1 MPDLLSS
8 TLRQAGLC
16 LPNQAGESMELGALF
31 RHTLSDSL
39 ARDTAIRDQFW
50 LDLQGYWESPA
61 HFKMS
66 LVPLTQR
73 ATTDTKP
80 VAGNSSESLV
90 RMLLGVTV
98 LQSDLLEYLLQKL
111 PEYSDDDHSKD
122 EISVTSLI
130 IRQLRW
136 LDHLLDPEQL
146 TMQLVEIVG
155 LLSGNAQRDVIVAL
169 PDIVVDSEHKFVAQ
183 ELLQLSEQQPDL
195 TVAVLDA
202 LSNLQCSP
210 KVTEQMQRNMLERLR
225 SADTDDLPVMLKFLF
240 QTVVPDDT
248 AQLISR
254 IRKNLDLASVMH
266 QSVRA
271 SSPCLSTGNQ
281 RPEMLI
287 LDAIHFGLQFHKF
300 IRDMWVRAIA
310 VLLVPEDHR
319 PLDVLVLCL
328 LYGLSSTRKRVQG
341 LLRKKLTN
349 QQLTARQLSTALR
362 TYGHALQPH
371 FSTLLSLAESLM
383 RLGTTNARV
392 ASAAHEMYQACFAIF
407 DVYHR
412 QEVVGALVTHI
423 GSGDPGEVDT
433 ALAALL
439 AITQR
444 STVHVKPFLV
454 FIKGLLDY
462 LDNLTMAQLRLLFTI
477 LGTYLHQF
485 PDDQGLYDELHIFL
499 RKQLSSGLEQYKVL
513 GIVGGVSLI
522 QTLGQPVMASPT
534 AKATHQVGTSSQ
546 AVASGPGTLATASD
560 MLALRHALNLI
571 NLVIDCSRLK
581 SWPCLA
587 MAYDELSTAVIGG
600 LLDQRLETWLSENV
614 ANSFA
619 DLFFCETTALVP
631 SQPPSPTVAGATQSK
646 APVALALN
654 PQIWYNLDMT
664 DVPIALR
671 LFQFLQGDPIQ
682 TDRHSDIIHNLRA
695 AGKEVAGN
703 PLACLCALFKL
714 FQACEKTM
722 TGGSLQDIDAPLGCG
737 VLLFEAPSV
746 AVMTSEWTDDM
757 RQSALIALLAV
768 INWFREIL
776 NAFADQTLP
785 EMRVNV
791 VRRLEAIVELHNLVD
806 QLLDAP
812 SGRDPAPMLGSFTGK
827 QAKALAKVAAPAV
840 AAELSLVSKVE
851 RSRAMEGYLRGFTID
866 MYQLLLYARLKPYPV
881 LTDTG
886 PLVSPAA
893 LLYVLRDL
901 DHKLVAS
908 IAQGQLVPVLPGWC
922 LTREY
927 SRAAA
932 ANSAPAS
939 EPTHAPPST
948 NTCTDPMSISQQV
961 FSQVLTLVPALWR
974 DAMTAAQSVVACEQ
988 WATSSQ
994 AEDAAPSMAS
1004 TQPDSADD
1012 GPPPMGA
1019 LGPEALVEQYND
1031 CLLTLLAVLGRYFQ
1045 WLGLVELERRRLLV
1059 QLVYACTPA
1068 YDAHQKVDDDAPTLL
1083 LYAQTLTQALVH
1095 EPWLTAQVN
1104 DVRVGLAVHRWLVKI
1119 YDLLALHLFPR
1130 QPNGSTLS
1138 TTPLMAGSTNGAAS
1152 TVPGNSLKPCQLGDS
1167 QPILAQ
1173 IGHSIAALSSRLL
1186 VDALP
1191 HSGMGKMVDV
1201 VYLVQS
1207 QVVFA
1212 TAPVDIVMEYTNVA
1226 FAALMGDD
1234 EDGLRQFPLLN
1245 HKTFSVFYKSV
1256 SMALTNLVQ
1265 SFQPLAETGVASGSM
1280 QSMTGSTNA
1289 IDHTLAQMHQ
1299 TVDAWRNLVGLVRAN
1314 GDSKDLL
1321 LVCLRQ
1327 GKQLVTAFIQIYLP
1341 FMERYF
1347 RTHMNAILALFKPL
1361 QRATRMLQVIC
1372 GHCKTIR
1379 DTQLTALVPPTRKAL
1394 ETLLYRVKTMFE
1406 RNNCLNAFAL
1416 GSLKHR
1422 NLAGEEISSQLP
1434 HSASQSEASE
1444 EEENLLATDVG
1455 QWVQNAAERDEV
1467 GDSDDSSHTG
1477 LGVDRGSMDSLSNHD
1492 GVDSASESSKPPAK
1506 RAKTAPSRKTMRR
1519 TAVDPD
1525 QAADIKKKGSG
1536 RRFEQLRARQMRRN
1550 MAKTTAVTGSSPPPA
1565 SQAIEHQSH
1574 SDSDVVDSE

>member
-8 TLRQAGLC
+8 TLQQAGLC
-16 LPNQAGESMELGALF
+16 LPHQAGESMELTVAGALF

-39 ARDTAIRDQFW
+39 ASDATLWGQFW
-50 LDLQGYWESPA
+50 SDLQEYWESPA

-66 LVPLTQR
+66 LVPLAHR
-73 ATTDTKP
+73 AATDTKP
-80 VAGNSSESLV
+80 VTSNSNESLV
-90 RMLLGVTV
+90 RMLLGVTI
-98 LQSDLLEYLLQKL
+98 LQPDLLEYLLQKL

-146 TMQLVEIVG
+146 TMQLMEIVG

-169 PDIVVDSEHKFVAQ
+169 PDIVVDSEHTFVAQ
-183 ELLQLSEQQPDL
+183 ELLQLSEQQPEL

-202 LSNLQCSP
+202 LSNLQCNP
-210 KVTEQMQRNMLERLR
+210 KVTEKMQRNMLERLQ

-240 QTVVPDDT
+240 QTVMPDDT
-248 AQLISR
+248 VQLISR
-254 IRKNLDLASVMH
+254 IRKNLDLASVIH

-271 SSPCLSTGNQ
+271 SSPCLPTGNQ

-300 IRDMWVRAIA
+300 IRDTWARAIA
-310 VLLVPEDHR
+310 ELIVPADHR
-319 PLDVLVLCL
+319 PLDILVLCL

-362 TYGHALQPH
+362 AYGYALQPH

-444 STVHVKPFLV
+444 STMHVKPFLV

-499 RKQLSSGLEQYKVL
+499 RKQLSSGLEQYKIL

-522 QTLGQPVMASPT
+522 QSLGRPVTVSPT

-546 AVASGPGTLATASD
+546 AVAPGQGALAAATATATD
-560 MLALRHALNLI
+560 ALTLRHALNLI

-631 SQPPSPTVAGATQSK
+631 SQPPSPTIAAATPSK
-646 APVALALN
+646 APLASALR
-654 PQIWYNLDMT
+654 PQIWYNLDTT

-682 TDRHSDIIHNLRA
+682 TDRHSDIIHSLRA

-722 TGGSLQDIDAPLGCG
+722 TAGSLQDIDAPLGCG
-737 VLLFEAPSV
+737 VLLFEAPSM
-746 AVMTSEWTDDM
+746 AIMTTGWTDDM
-757 RQSALIALLAV
+757 RQHALVALLAV

-776 NAFADQTLP
+776 NAFADQTPP

-791 VRRLEAIVELHNLVD
+791 MRRLEEIVELHHLVD

-812 SGRDPAPMLGSFTGK
+812 FDQDPTPMLGPFTGK
-827 QAKALAKVAAPAV
+827 QVKALAKVAAPTG
-840 AAELSLVSKVE
+840 AAEPSLIPNSE
-851 RSRAMEGYLRGFTID
+851 RPRAMDGYLRGFTID
-866 MYQLLLYARLKPYPV
+866 MYQLLLYARLKPYPM
-881 LTDTG
+881 LSDLE
-886 PLVSPAA
+886 PLISPAA

-901 DHKLVAS
+901 DHKLTES

-927 SRAAA
+927 HRASA

-939 EPTHAPPST
+939 EPDHALAST
-948 NTCTDPMSISQQV
+948 DICTDPMSISQQV
-961 FSQVLTLVPALWR
+961 FNQVLTLVPALWR
-974 DAMTAAQSVVACEQ
+974 DAMAAVQSVVACEQ
-988 WATSSQ
+988 MTTSSQ
-994 AEDAAPSMAS
+994 PGDTASLVASM
-1004 TQPDSADD
+1004 QPDSANA
-1012 GPPPMGA
+1012 GPPPMRS
-1019 LGPEALVEQYND
+1019 LGPESLVEQYND
-1031 CLLTLLAVLGRYFQ
+1031 CLLTLLTVLGRFFQ
-1045 WLGLVELERRRLLV
+1045 WLGLLELERRHLLV
-1059 QLVYACTPA
+1059 QLVYACTPTF
-1068 YDAHQKVDDDAPTLL
+1068 DAHQKIDDDAPTLL
-1083 LYAQTLTQALVH
+1083 LYAQTLTQTLVH

-1104 DVRVGLAVHRWLVKI
+1104 DIRVGLAVHRWLVKI
-1119 YDLLALHLFPR
+1119 YDLLSLHLLPR
-1130 QPNGSTLS
+1130 QPNDGALS
-1138 TTPLMAGSTNGAAS
+1138 ATAHTASGTSS
-1152 TVPGNSLKPCQLGDS
+1152 TVPSKSLKPCQLGDT

-1173 IGHSIAALSSRLL
+1173 IGHCIAMLSSRLL
-1186 VDALP
+1186 VDAMP
-1191 HSGMGKMVDV
+1191 RNTWGNGAGKMSDV

-1207 QVVFA
+1207 QIVFA
-1212 TAPVDIVMEYTNVA
+1212 TAPVDVITEYTNVA
-1226 FAALMGDD
+1226 FAALMDDD
-1234 EDGLRQFPLLN
+1234 EDVLRQFPLLN
-1245 HKTFSVFYKSV
+1245 RKSFPVFYKSV
-1256 SMALTNLVQ
+1256 SMALANLVQ
-1265 SFQPLAETGVASGSM
+1265 SFQPLAEAGGAVSANM
-1280 QSMTGSTNA
+1280 QTVNDPTDT

-1299 TVDAWRNLVGLVRAN
+1299 TINAWRNLVGLVRAN

-1327 GKQLVTAFIQIYLP
+1327 GKQLVTAFIQIYFP

-1347 RTHMNAILALFKPL
+1347 RTHMNVILALFKPL

-1406 RNNCLNAFAL
+1406 RNNCLNAFSL

-1422 NLAGEEISSQLP
+1422 NLAGEEISSQMP
-1434 HSASQSEASE
+1434 HSASQSEVSE
-1444 EEENLLATDVG
+1444 GEEDPLATDVG
-1455 QWVQNAAERDEV
+1455 QWVQNAADRDEI
-1467 GDSDDSSHTG
+1467 GDSDDSNRPGQGLDHGGTDATSH
-1477 LGVDRGSMDSLSNHD
+1477 HD
-1492 GVDSASESSKPPAK
+1492 GADSASESSKRPVK
-1506 RAKTAPSRKTMRR
+1506 RAKTAKSRKTMRR
-1519 TAVDPD
+1519 AAVDPD
-1525 QAADIKKKGSG
+1525 Q
-1536 RRFEQLRARQMRRN
+1536 
-1550 MAKTTAVTGSSPPPA
+1550 VP
-1565 SQAIEHQSH
+1565 QSK
-1574 SDSDVVDSE
+1574 V